1 VTGKKTS
8 AKRATTS
15 RTTRQAPKS
24 RSAGQAAKKEA
35 KAAKKPS
42 PKPEATTPEGED
54 AGLTDQVG
62 SVVSKLLELTETGF
76 DLGTN
81 FLSLLNSLA
90 QSQLHEPVHPGEG
103 AYRVVPPQG
112 SPEGVAAAAGPPP
125 GPEPEPGAEAAAVG
139 SAPSYCIINRL
150 PLLPGS
156 PVQVSFSINNDLPQ
170 TKRKLHVAVGGF
182 VGAARGFDL
191 DDRSFAVQP
200 SEKTISPMD
209 FEKFV
214 LKGKIPKDAP
224 EDTYNGWVTVDGDE
238 EMRIPVVLVVT
249 APA

>member
-1 VTGKKTS
+1 VTEKKAST
-8 AKRATTS
+8 KRAATS
-15 RTTRQAPKS
+15 RTSRQAPKS
-24 RSAGQAAKKEA
+24 RSGGKAAKKEA
-35 KAAKKPS
+35 TATKKPS
-42 PKPEATTPEGED
+42 PKPEATAPQGED

-90 QSQLHEPVHPGEG
+90 QSQLHDPVHPGEG
-103 AYRVVPPQG
+103 AYRVAPPQG
-112 SPEGVAAAAGPPP
+112 SPEEMAAAAGPPP
-125 GPEPEPGAEAAAVG
+125 GTEPGAEAAAVG

-170 TKRKLHVAVGGF
+170 TKRKLHVAAGSF
-182 VGAARGFDL
+182 VGAAGGFNL
-191 DDRSFAVQP
+191 DDRSFTVQP

-209 FEKFV
+209 FEKFI

-224 EDTYNGWVTVDGDE
+224 EDSYNGWVTVDGDE

>member
-1 VTGKKTS
+1 VTEKKAST
-8 AKRATTS
+8 KKATAG
-15 RTTRQAPKS
+15 RTTRPAPKS
-24 RSAGQAAKKEA
+24 PPSAERTEKK
-35 KAAKKPS
+35 KAATEEPI
-42 PKPEATTPEGED
+42 PKSKTAAEDEEG
-54 AGLTDQVG
+54 GLTDQVG
-62 SVVSKLLELTETGF
+62 SVVSKLLELAEAGV

-103 AYRVVPPQG
+103 AYRV
-112 SPEGVAAAAGPPP
+112 APPP
-125 GPEPEPGAEAAAVG
+125 GAPESTAAPEGTAGPESTAEGAEPAA
-139 SAPSYCIINRL
+139 SYCIINRL

-170 TKRKLHVAVGGF
+170 TKRKLQVAVGGF
-182 VGAARGFDL
+182 VGAAHGFEL

-200 SEKTISPMD
+200 SEKTIAPMD

-214 LKGKIPKDAP
+214 LKGKIPKNAP
-224 EDTYNGWVTVDGDE
+224 EDSYNGWVSVDGDE

-249 APA
+249 GPA